1 MSLAFEGHEPEML
14 NVLQCM
20 GQSLTIIIII
30 SKFYYIRNTSY
41 HPQ

>member
-20 GQSLTIIIII
+20 GQSLTIIII
-30 SKFYYIRNTSY
+30 SKFYYIRNTS
-41 HPQ
+41 